1 MDCAIST
8 EFMRKKLNELL
19 EECLETLHGDKAV
32 TGIATIT
39 GALAF
44 AQKIK
49 LLSQEETEEILIEKS
64 LELINYGK

>member
-44 AQKIK
+44 AQK
-49 LLSQEETEEILIEKS
+49 
-64 LELINYGK
+64 N